1 MRGPKYSTTKTVLQA
16 IWYPVTWISEYSI
29 VVAQV
34 WFQHTHILDEN
45 LASCNYSWLIDK
57 ASLAVLKSLLGGGII
72 DTNTV
77 VVPEPGLFC
86 DLDLEVLDGGVG
98 INLNRLW
105 EVLDGLPRS
114 YRVLIKVE
122 R

>member
-16 IWYPVTWISEYSI
+16 IWYPVTCVSKCSI
-29 VVAQV
+29 VVVQI

-45 LASCNYSWLIDK
+45 LASCNYSGLIDK
-57 ASLAVLKSLLGGGII
+57 AGLAVLKSLLGSGII

-77 VVPEPGLFC
+77 VVSEPGLLC